1 MRLPRSVSTQH
12 MGSVAAFLIAGSMV
26 SFALGQQIG
35 HATHVPQPAASHQ
48 SQAAG
53 ALGARIAAPAPQRP
67 APVAQKAPAVSHTQ
81 PAVALARTAPAA
93 SQGGDRHDD
102 EHHGGDGHPGGHG
115 DKHGGGGGDGQ
126 GGGGDG
132 GGN

>member
-1 MRLPRSVSTQH
+1 MRLPRTISAQH

-35 HATHVPQPAASHQ
+35 HATHVPRAATSHQ
-48 SQAAG
+48 SQVAG
-53 ALGARIAAPAPQRP
+53 ALGARVAVPAPQQP

-93 SQGGDRHDD
+93 DHADNRHVD
-102 EHHGGDGHPGGHG
+102 EHHGGDGHQGGQG
-115 DKHGGGGGDGQ
+115 DKHGGGGGDGHQ
-126 GGGGDG
+126 GGDG
-132 GGN
+132 GGD